1 MKKLISLVAVALLSV
16 TALFAA
22 EHTFHV
28 GMPVAYVTGYEV
40 DDDNGIGTG
49 FYFDYVKVHDSKF
62 SFKADAAF
70 GSSSLGAS
78 YTSTGCGFGFSP
90 IANEKMT
97 LSLFGDFG
105 FGNPD
110 FIKFGAD
117 AMFTYRFTNH
127 IGAFADIGTYTDA
140 PFVAKLGAAF
150 TIHTRGE

>member
-28 GMPVAYVTGYEV
+28 GLPVSYVTGY
-40 DDDNGIGTG
+40 DSGSDNNGLGAG
-49 FYFDYVKVHDSKF
+49 FFYFDYVKVHDSKF
-62 SFKADAAF
+62 SFKADAAI
-70 GSSSLGAS
+70 GAS